1 MRQKLSLSSS
11 AQQTIDSYL
20 KMKIGNKTIA
30 CPYFINHLRAY
41 AGLRVFLGKGT
52 ANEIIEEAQ
61 SIAQQKNINLETI
74 SEEELYQILN
84 KHHLGIDCSA
94 LATYVLKSEYKEEKQ
109 INIIPK
115 IHIVSFWKNPFRY
128 LISLTRPIEN
138 ISVKVLVNNKN
149 SQEIE
154 NLSQILPGDMVI
166 RHNLRHVLLIKEVEI
181 ENNIIQRI
189 TLVHAP
195 KPIKKEYHGPG
206 VQEIRVSFVGLHQP
220 NIENLQEQINEEKI
234 IIRRLKF

>member
-41 AGLRVFLGKGT
+41 AGLRVFLGKET
-52 ANEIIEEAQ
+52 ANEIIKEAQ
-61 SIAQQKNINLETI
+61 LIAQQKSINLKTI
-74 SEEELYQILN
+74 SEQELYQFLT

-94 LATYVLKSEYKEEKQ
+94 LAIYILKSEYKEKKE

-128 LISLTRPIEN
+128 LISLIRPIEN
-138 ISVKVLVNNKN
+138 ISVKVLASNKN
-149 SQEIE
+149 SQEVKSL
-154 NLSQILPGDMVI
+154 NQILPGDMVI
-166 RHNLRHVLLIKEVEI
+166 RHNLRHILLVKKLET
-181 ENNIIQRI
+181 ENNVIQRI

-195 KPIKKEYHGPG
+195 KPIRKEYHGPG

-220 NIENLQEQINEEKI
+220 NVENLQKQINEEKI